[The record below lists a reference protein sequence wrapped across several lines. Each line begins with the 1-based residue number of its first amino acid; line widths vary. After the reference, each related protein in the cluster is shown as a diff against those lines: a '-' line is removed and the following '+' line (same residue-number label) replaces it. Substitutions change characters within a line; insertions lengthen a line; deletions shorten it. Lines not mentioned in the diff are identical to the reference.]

1 MRQSLLASG
10 SFDFIDEG
18 EVTPIGNTGYYWVN
32 DRHVWGTL
40 GVDEPQGLESDIEGS
55 FFMTYDA
62 IVAIEN
68 QKGPFWGELQLYDK
82 VEDITYTATF
92 HAQSEGELTSFDP
105 DLGGTMQ
112 LEIDGRLIFTNNA
125 NGRADFDGSIEV
137 ALDPAGHISGILSS
151 DFTIEGWWE
160 PDIDD
165 RSNPPIADRWD
176 ADGEDTL
183 VHHMDDLMPESLL
196 A

>member
-1 MRQSLLASG
+1 MRQSLFVSG

-32 DRHVWGTL
+32 DRHVWGTV
-40 GVDEPQGLESDIEGS
+40 GAGEPQELESDMEGS
-55 FFMTYDA
+55 IFMTYDA

-68 QKGPFWGELQLYDK
+68 QNGPFWGELQLYDK
-82 VEDITYTATF
+82 VEDITCTATF

-105 DLGGTMQ
+105 NVGGAMQ
-112 LEIDGRLIFTNNA
+112 LEIDGRLIFTNYA

-137 ALDPAGHISGILSS
+137 ALDPEGHISGILSS
-151 DFTIEGWWE
+151 DFTIEGWWN

-165 RSNPPIADRWD
+165 HSNPPIADRWD
-176 ADGEDTL
+176 TDSDHPL
-183 VHHMDDLMPESLL
+183 VHHVDDLMPKSLL